1 MFDAERIG
9 NGALPSSSTTTNI
22 PLLAT
27 KLYIPPVRA
36 EQVARPHLIRQL
48 SEGLNRK
55 LTLISA
61 PAGFG
66 KTTLLSQWIHRV
78 SDSKGRRFG
87 SASVGQSADPN
98 TQYPEFSWL
107 SLDKGDNDPN
117 IFWTYV
123 LAALRT
129 IPSLFDA
136 DVGGTLLTAIQ
147 STGLATGGAS
157 APLER
162 ILTLLI
168 NQIAALREDEH
179 PDRRYVLILDDYH
192 TIVEKTIHEG
202 LTFLLDHL
210 PPQLHLVIASR
221 VDPPLPL
228 SRLRSRHQLNE
239 LNETDLRFTPEE
251 ARTFLEQ
258 VMGLE
263 LPQEHIAS
271 LEARTEGWIVGLQMA
286 ALSMQR
292 VNRTHAADFVSAFTG
307 SHRFVL
313 DYLTEEVLLH
323 QSQDTQT
330 FLMRTAIL
338 DRLCGP
344 LCDAVTGQGNGQLM
358 LERLDRANLFI
369 VPLDDQRYWYR
380 YHHLFADLLR
390 ERLARTSPDLVP
402 GLHNK
407 ASVWFEQEGL
417 ITETMS
423 HVLAMADYERA
434 ADLVEKHAPKMA
446 QRGEFTI
453 LESWLKALP
462 EDLVRTRPILCLGS
476 AWITLPHSL
485 ELADEWTQ
493 SAMEAFA
500 LMAPDADK
508 LDADYRADLD
518 LLTAEVLDIQ
528 ATIAQHRGDPPEK
541 VMDLTL
547 QVLERVP
554 ENEASLRASPLMRL
568 GWCYMNSGDEAA
580 ADRAFLQSKQL
591 AEASGHHSLALQAVW
606 PRVEIARRQGRM
618 RDAAAIC
625 RDALKEIVQPLE
637 QLRQVVPPCGLI
649 YIALG
654 RILLERN
661 QLEEAEHDLTHG
673 LELSEA
679 FVPQHGARLEAHI
692 ALAYLWLAQG
702 NLDKLPDLNVL
713 AQQNWPQFSGYL
725 AAHQARVWQRLAEH
739 DPQYLGKAVRW
750 VKGCELK
757 LEADTWSIFS
767 SLVVARVRIAQH
779 RTTRP
784 GKQKPDLSSVI
795 AFLGRLEQLVQERG
809 WNEPLLETLI
819 VTAMTHHALGRDD
832 LALAALE
839 RALTLAEPEGY
850 VRIFLDEG
858 LPMARLLYQAAQRG
872 LIPEYTGRLLAAFD
886 ALPMERVDM
895 TVGFPTTKVRDT
907 LSIVEPLTPREIE
920 VLQLIAEGLSNREI
934 AQRLS
939 ISLSTVKRHNA
950 NIYGKLAVNNR
961 TRAVAQARDW
971 GLLQP
976 EKPS

>member
-1 MFDAERIG
+1 MFDVERIG
-9 NGALPSSSTTTNI
+9 NGDLPSSPTTTNI

-36 EQVARPHLIRQL
+36 EQVARPHLIKQL
-48 SEGLNRK
+48 REGLNRK

-78 SDSKGRRFG
+78 SDSKGQRSRNAVDG
-87 SASVGQSADPN
+87 PAADS
-98 TQYPEFSWL
+98 TTRYPEFSWL

-117 IFWTYV
+117 TFWSYV

-129 IPSLFDA
+129 IPSLFEA
-136 DVGGTLLTAIQ
+136 DVGGTLLAAIQ
-147 STGLATGGAS
+147 STGLATGGAP

-168 NQIAALREDEH
+168 NQIAALREDDR
-179 PDRRYVLILDDYH
+179 PDRRYVLVLDDYH
-192 TIVEKTIHEG
+192 TIVEKTIHKG

-221 VDPPLPL
+221 TDPSLPL
-228 SRLRSRHQLNE
+228 SRLRGRDQLNE
-239 LNETDLRFTPEE
+239 LNTTDLRFTPDE
-251 ARTFLEQ
+251 ASTFLNQ
-258 VMGLE
+258 VMGLR
-263 LPQEHIAS
+263 LSAQDVAD
-271 LEARTEGWIVGLQMA
+271 LESHTEGWIVGLQMA
-286 ALSMQR
+286 ALSMQK
-292 VNRTHAADFVSAFTG
+292 VDRTRAADFVSAFTG
-307 SHRFVL
+307 SHRYVL
-313 DYLTEEVLLH
+313 DYLTDEVLFH

-344 LCDAVTGQGNGQLM
+344 LCNAVTGQENGQLM

-369 VPLDDQRYWYR
+369 IPLDNQRHWYR

-390 ERLARTSPDLVP
+390 ERLARTHPDLMP
-402 GLHNK
+402 GLHRK
-407 ASVWFEQEGL
+407 ASVWLEREEL
-417 ITETMS
+417 ITEAMS
-423 HVLAMADYERA
+423 HLLAIADYERA

-446 QRGEFTI
+446 QRGDLII
-453 LESWLKALP
+453 LEGSLKAMP
-462 EDLVRTRPILCLGS
+462 EDLVRTRPILCLIS

-485 ELADEWTQ
+485 ELADEWTKRTK
-493 SAMEAFA
+493 EAFA
-500 LMAPDADK
+500 FTVPDSNIQDPA
-508 LDADYRADLD
+508 YRAEFDLI
-518 LLTAEVLDIQ
+518 TAQVLEIQ
-528 ATIAQHRGDPPEK
+528 AQIAQHRGEPIEK

-547 QVLERVP
+547 QLLDRVP
-554 ENEASLRASPLMRL
+554 ETEASLRAGPFQTL
-568 GWCYMNSGDEAA
+568 GWCYANSGDDAA

-637 QLRQVVPPCGLI
+637 RLRQVVPPCGLV

-661 QLEEAEHDLTHG
+661 QLEEAERDLTHG

-679 FVPQHGARLEAHI
+679 FAPQHDARLEAHI

-702 NLDKLPDLNVL
+702 NLDKLPDLNLLV
-713 AQQNWPQFSGYL
+713 QQNWPQSSGYL
-725 AAHQARVWQRLAEH
+725 AAHQAQVWQRLAEH
-739 DPQYLGKAVRW
+739 DPQYLEKAVRW
-750 VKGCELK
+750 ARGCELE
-757 LEADTWSIFS
+757 LEANTWSIFS

-779 RTTRP
+779 QTTP
-784 GKQKPDLSSVI
+784 SGKQKPDLSSVL

-809 WNEPLLETLI
+809 WNELLLETLI
-819 VTAMTHHALGRDD
+819 VTAITHHALGRDD

-839 RALTLAEPEGY
+839 RALRLAEPEGY
-850 VRIFLDEG
+850 IRIFLDEG
-858 LPMARLLYQAAQRG
+858 LPMARLLYKAAQRG
-872 LIPEYTGRLLAAFD
+872 MMPEYTGSLLAAFD
-886 ALPMERVDM
+886 APPTERADATM
-895 TVGFPTTKVRDT
+895 GLPTTKIRDT
-907 LSIVEPLTPREIE
+907 SSIVEPLTSRETE

-934 AQRLS
+934 AQRLF
-939 ISLSTVKRHNA
+939 ITLSTVKRHNA
-950 NIYGKLAVNNR
+950 NIYDKLVVNNR
-961 TRAVAQARDW
+961 TQAVSRARSL
-971 GLLQP
+971 GLL
-976 EKPS
+976 

>member
-1 MFDAERIG
+1 MIDAERIG
-9 NGALPSSSTTTNI
+9 NGTLPPSSTTTNI

-36 EQVARPHLIRQL
+36 EMVARPHLIRQL

-66 KTTLLSQWIHRV
+66 KTTILSQWIHQV
-78 SDSKGRRFG
+78 SDSKGRRSR
-87 SASVGQSADPN
+87 SAAAGQSTDSN
-98 TQYPEFSWL
+98 TRYPEFSWL

-117 IFWTYV
+117 TFWSYV

-129 IPSLFDA
+129 IPSLFEA
-136 DVGGTLLTAIQ
+136 DVGGTLLAAIQ

-157 APLER
+157 VPLER
-162 ILTLLI
+162 ILTGLI
-168 NQIAALREDEH
+168 NQIAALPEDDR
-179 PDRRYVLILDDYH
+179 PDRRYVLVLDDYH
-192 TIVEKTIHEG
+192 TILEKTIHEG

-221 VDPPLPL
+221 ADPPLPL
-228 SRLRSRHQLNE
+228 SRLRGRHQLTE

-251 ARTFLEQ
+251 AGVFLKQ

-263 LPQEHIAS
+263 LPQEHVTT

-292 VNRTHAADFVSAFTG
+292 KDRTHAADFVSAFTG
-307 SHRFVL
+307 SHRYVL
-313 DYLTEEVLLH
+313 DYLTDEVLLH

-344 LCDAVTGQGNGQLM
+344 LCDAVTGKGNGQLI

-369 VPLDDQRYWYR
+369 VPLDDQRHWYR
-380 YHHLFADLLR
+380 YHHLFAGLLR
-390 ERLARTSPDLVP
+390 ERLARTHPDLVP
-402 GLHNK
+402 GLHRK
-407 ASVWFEQEGL
+407 ASVWLEREDL
-417 ITETMS
+417 ITEAMS
-423 HVLAMADYERA
+423 HLLAIADYERA

-446 QRGEFTI
+446 QRGEFII
-453 LESWLKALP
+453 LEGSLKALP
-462 EDLVRTRPILCLGS
+462 EDLVRTRPILCLVS
-476 AWITLPHSL
+476 AWINLPHSL

-508 LDADYRADLD
+508 LDADYRAI
-518 LLTAEVLDIQ
+518 TAEVLEIQ
-528 ATIAQHRGDPPEK
+528 ATIALHRGDPPEK

-554 ENEASLRASPLMRL
+554 ENEASLRASPLIRL
-568 GWCYMNSGDEAA
+568 GWCYINSGDEAA
-580 ADRAFLQSKQL
+580 ADRAFLQSKKL

-618 RDAAAIC
+618 RDAAEIC

-637 QLRQVVPPCGLI
+637 QLRQVVPPCGLV

-679 FVPQHGARLEAHI
+679 FVPQHDARLEAHI

-702 NLDKLPDLNVL
+702 NLDKLPDLNLL

-725 AAHQARVWQRLAEH
+725 AAHQARVWQRLSEH

-750 VKGCELK
+750 AKGCELK

-779 RTTRP
+779 QTTIS
-784 GKQKPDLSSVI
+784 GKQKPDLSSVL

-819 VTAMTHHALGRDD
+819 VTAMTHHALGSGD
-832 LALAALE
+832 LALATLE
-839 RALTLAEPEGY
+839 RALILSEPEGY
-850 VRIFLDEG
+850 IRSFLDEG

-872 LIPEYTGRLLAAFD
+872 LMPEYTGRLLAAFD
-886 ALPMERVDM
+886 APPTERANA
-895 TVGFPTTKVRDT
+895 TVGLPTTRIRDSLT
-907 LSIVEPLTPREIE
+907 LVEPLTPREIE
-920 VLQLIAEGLSNREI
+920 VLQRIAEGLSNREI
-934 AQRLS
+934 AHRLS

-950 NIYGKLAVNNR
+950 NIYGKLLVNNR
-961 TRAVAQARDW
+961 TRAIARARDL

-976 EKPS
+976 EQPS